1 MAHFPK
7 VSIIIPVKRINDYI
21 HESMDYLL
29 ALDYPSY
36 EILIFPDEKD
46 KVHSW
51 PKTKIIASGKV
62 GPAEKRD
69 LALKY
74 ASGKILA
81 FLDDDAYP
89 RPDWLKKMVPLFRAG
104 YVAGVGG
111 PAVTPESDGILQK
124 VSGAIFESYVGGGFA
139 RNRYLSI
146 GKRREM
152 DDWPTVNFLVWRDAF
167 KEVGGFNCAYWPGE
181 DTKLC
186 LDLLG
191 AGYKL
196 LYNPNGIVY
205 HHRRSDLFKH
215 FKQIG
220 NYALH
225 RGHFAKIYP
234 ETSRKFG
241 YFVPT
246 IFDLY
251 LIFLLITNGSRKY
264 EITNLPIIHN
274 SYFIILFSVPLV
286 AYGLGLVADAIII
299 SIRWRNPLVG
309 LITIPMIFLTH
320 VWYGIRFVQGLIVKK
335 LGS

>member
-1 MAHFPK
+1 MLFFWLQMKSRPK

-29 ALDYPSY
+29 ALDYPSF
-36 EILIFPDEKD
+36 EVLIFPDQKD
-46 KVHSW
+46 KVHFW
-51 PKTKIIASGKV
+51 PKTKIIPSGKI

-89 RPDWLKKMVPLFRAG
+89 RPDWLKKMVPLFRSG
-104 YVAGVGG
+104 NVAAVGG
-111 PAVTPESDGILQK
+111 PALTPQSDGVLQK
-124 VSGAIFESYVGGGFA
+124 VSGAIFESFVGGNFT
-139 RNRYLSI
+139 RNRYLPI
-146 GKRREM
+146 GKLAETL
-152 DDWPTVNFLVWRDAF
+152 DWPTVNLLVWRDAF
-167 KEVGGFNCAYWPGE
+167 AEVGGFNCAYWPGE

-186 LDLLG
+186 LDLLN

-196 LYNPNGIVY
+196 LYNPAGIVY

-225 RGHFAKIYP
+225 RGFFAKIYP

-246 IFDLY
+246 LFDLY
-251 LIFLLITNGSRKY
+251 LLS
-264 EITNLPIIHN
+264 
-274 SYFIILFSVPLV
+274 FIVWPLTLHQFPLGMF
-286 AYGLGLVADAIII
+286 YGLPLIIYFLGLIIDAIII
-299 SIRWRNPLVG
+299 SIRWRNSLVG
-309 LITIPMIFLTH
+309 LLTIPMIFLTH
-320 VWYGIRFVQGLIVKK
+320 IWYGIRFVQGLLTRK
-335 LGS
+335 LDR

>member
-1 MAHFPK
+1 MKNQPK
-7 VSIIIPVKRINDYI
+7 VSIIIPVKRINDYV
-21 HESMDYLL
+21 HESMGHIL
-29 ALDYPSY
+29 ALDYPSF
-36 EILIFPDEKD
+36 EVLIFPDEKD
-46 KVHSW
+46 KVHTW
-51 PKTKIIASGKV
+51 PKTRIIPSGKV

-89 RPDWLKKMVPLFRAG
+89 RADWLKKMVPLFRDG
-104 YVAGVGG
+104 KVAGVGG
-111 PAVTPESDGILQK
+111 PAITPASDGILQK
-124 VSGAIFESYVGGGFA
+124 VSGAIFESFIGGNFT
-139 RNRYLSI
+139 RNRYLPI
-146 GKRREM
+146 GKIAETL
-152 DDWPTVNFLVWRDAF
+152 DWPTVNLLVWKESF

-186 LDLLG
+186 LDFLN

-196 LYNPNGIVY
+196 LYNPKGIVY

-215 FKQIG
+215 FRQIG

-246 IFDLY
+246 LFDIY
-251 LIFLLITNGSRKY
+251 LLSFFIWPLLSKQYPLGMFY
-264 EITNLPIIHN
+264 GLPLAI
-274 SYFIILFSVPLV
+274 YF
-286 AYGLGLVADAIII
+286 LGLVIDAVVI
-299 SIRWRNPLVG
+299 SLRWKNPLVG

-320 VWYGIRFVQGLIVKK
+320 VWYGIRFVQGLIVRK
-335 LGS
+335 LER